1 MIQTPAMI
9 VPAIIF
15 PAISAFYGSILALIL
30 VGLSAWVIAGRGS
43 TNTMLGD
50 GGNQS
55 MTRRI
60 RAHAN
65 FIEYVPMALV
75 IIALLE
81 GSGASHGLVRIL
93 LIVLVIA
100 RILHPIGMFAPDK
113 TPQQLACRGGGIGGT
128 FLVILVAALDLL
140 FRAT

>member
-1 MIQTPAMI
+1 M
-9 VPAIIF
+9 IF
-15 PAISAFYGSILALIL
+15 PAITAFYASILALIL
-30 VGLSAWVIAGRGS
+30 VGLSAWVIAWRS
-43 TNTMLGD
+43 TKNTMFGD
-50 GGNQS
+50 GGDDS

-65 FIEYVPMALV
+65 FIEYVPLALL

-100 RILHPIGMFAPDK
+100 RILHPIGIFAPNK
-113 TPQQLACRGGGIGGT
+113 TLQQFACRGGGIGGT
-128 FLVILVAALDLL
+128 LLVMLVAALDLL
-140 FRAT
+140 IRTA